1 MKHDMIESEK
11 DKNGKQSYNEMCS
24 SGYVTAG
31 QMYSLLSSDTYRS
44 GMLSA
49 SGEHVEIPYR
59 T

>member
-1 MKHDMIESEK
+1 MKHDMMESK
-11 DKNGKQSYNEMCS
+11 IDKNGINTCVEMCS
-24 SGYVTAG
+24 SDYVTVG
-31 QMYSLLSSDTYRS
+31 QMCSLLSSDTYRS